1 MSAGAAQYGG
11 PIEVLLWPDDRCVS
25 GKFDVTFVTR
35 IPIAAAFELDSDDI
49 TLAVVM
55 SASRFL
61 IDVHADDLHAVNYS
75 HVARSRGQSNTSTD
89 AMTRQAA
96 MKTNPASNE
105 PVR

>member
-1 MSAGAAQYGG
+1 MPAGAAQNGG
-11 PIEVLLWPDDRCVS
+11 PIELFLWPNGRRVS
-25 GKFDVTFVTR
+25 GKFGVAFMTR
-35 IPIAAAFELDSDDI
+35 IPIAAALELDRDDI